1 MKVLSIY
8 WGICASASIFIDGKV
23 VAATHEER
31 YTRIK
36 NDDSFPENAINY
48 CLSEAGISASELD
61 LAVIAS
67 NIQEF
72 NYQVTRHAKWSVE
85 DYLKEQINYWKP
97 MLYDKKKLDYLEVFD
112 YLKDYEQY
120 PKDYW
125 KANENNRSKF
135 YMDRTKILAQ
145 YLGIN
150 PNKCICIEHHRC
162 HAAYAYYVSP
172 FRGEEVLAFTID
184 GSGDGL
190 NATIGIYDKNGHYT
204 RVYETD
210 QCFIG
215 RIYRYITLL
224 LGMKPNEHEFKV
236 MGLAPYGKAK
246 YAKKAY
252 EVFASTLYVDGIE
265 FKWKQKPTDSY
276 FWFKERLEGIRF
288 DNIAWGLQKWV
299 EDLLTEWIR
308 NAINKF
314 KISKIIIAG
323 GVSMNIKAMG
333 KISYL
338 PEVQD
343 IFIGGS
349 ASDESMAIS
358 AGICAVE
365 DKDVEFNPI
374 KMYPIQN
381 LYLGQEA
388 SLYEEQVAIEN
399 LDSSYTIIDKFNAK
413 DIATLLANSAILA
426 RCAGRMEFG
435 QRALGN
441 RSILAD
447 PSNLRVRDTI
457 NDMIK
462 NRDFWM
468 PFAPIVMD
476 KYMDIYLQ
484 NPKKIFSPYMTIG
497 FDTTSIGYE
506 AMIAACHPADKSAR
520 PQMLTKDLNQ
530 NLYMILEEFE
540 KIRGIGALLNTSFNL
555 HGYPIVNTP
564 SQAIYVLKNSGLD
577 GLILNNF
584 IVLKNKER

>member
-265 FKWKQKPTDSY
+265 FKWKQKPIDSY

>member
-8 WGICASASIFIDGKV
+8 WGICASSSIFIDGKV

-584 IVLKNKER
+584 IVLKK

>member
-584 IVLKNKER
+584 IVLKK

>member
-1 MKVLSIY
+1 
-8 WGICASASIFIDGKV
+8 
-23 VAATHEER
+23 
-31 YTRIK
+31 
-36 NDDSFPENAINY
+36 
-48 CLSEAGISASELD
+48 
-61 LAVIAS
+61 
-67 NIQEF
+67 
-72 NYQVTRHAKWSVE
+72 
-85 DYLKEQINYWKP
+85 
-97 MLYDKKKLDYLEVFD
+97 
-112 YLKDYEQY
+112 
-120 PKDYW
+120 
-125 KANENNRSKF
+125 
-135 YMDRTKILAQ
+135 
-145 YLGIN
+145 
-150 PNKCICIEHHRC
+150 
-162 HAAYAYYVSP
+162 
-172 FRGEEVLAFTID
+172 
-184 GSGDGL
+184 
-190 NATIGIYDKNGHYT
+190 
-204 RVYETD
+204 
-210 QCFIG
+210 
-215 RIYRYITLL
+215 
-224 LGMKPNEHEFKV
+224 
-236 MGLAPYGKAK
+236 
-246 YAKKAY
+246 
-252 EVFASTLYVDGIE
+252 
-265 FKWKQKPTDSY
+265 
-276 FWFKERLEGIRF
+276 
-288 DNIAWGLQKWV
+288 
-299 EDLLTEWIR
+299 
-308 NAINKF
+308 
-314 KISKIIIAG
+314 
-323 GVSMNIKAMG
+323 MNIKAMG

-374 KMYPIQN
+374 KMYPKQK

-584 IVLKNKER
+584 IVLKK